1 MKFFL
6 LNEIVPENISNIQ
19 FSKGLEDTLREYKT
33 LKDNFK
39 ESIDGIVTSSVLED
53 IILTDGFTLADSLK
67 GIENTDVRKYGYS
80 VLTKYPI
87 DSFFS
92 TDTILEAGIEHLFL
106 LDAIERDALFL
117 KLIYDEK
124 GVSFTLNLHADLS
137 KNTLPIYSKDKQSN
151 YSVENLFGLD
161 ENTQYI
167 KDLIEKEKQSKL
179 GNFDKLLNI
188 LNQPVYSNK
197 LELAFKKESKEV
209 QDAIIEGFE
218 TVIENYKTGT
228 ISPETLLKD
237 VTPPKEREFNVKE
250 LKTRNPRAKRLYFSV
265 VNDKYYLASLE
276 DKPLKDRKTSEQKA
290 HIKNAH
296 SKLSE
301 WLRN

>member
-19 FSKGLEDTLREYKT
+19 FSKGLENTLKEYKI

-39 ESIDGIVTSSVLED
+39 EAIDGIVTSSVLED

-67 GIENTDVRKYGYS
+67 NIENIDIRKYGYG
-80 VLTKYPI
+80 VLTKYPVEAYLP
-87 DSFFS
+87 
-92 TDTILEAGIEHLFL
+92 TEEILEAGVEHSFFL
-106 LDAIERDALFL
+106 NTVEKDAFFL
-117 KLIYDEK
+117 KVIYDTQ

-137 KNTLPIYSKDKQSN
+137 KNALPIYSENKQDV
-151 YSVENLFGLD
+151 YLVENLFGLK

-167 KDLIEKEKQSKL
+167 RELIEKEEQSKL
-179 GNFDKLLNI
+179 GNFEKLLDI
-188 LNQPVYSNK
+188 LNQPTYSNK

-209 QDAIIEGFE
+209 QNAIIEGF
-218 TVIENYKTGT
+218 KTIIDNNKKG
-228 ISPETLLKD
+228 INLSETLLKD
-237 VTPPKEREFNVKE
+237 VTPTKEKKFNVKE
-250 LKTRNPRAKRLYFSV
+250 LKTRDPRAKRLYFSV
-265 VNDKYYLASLE
+265 VNDQYYLASLE
-276 DKPLKDRKTSEQKA
+276 DKPLKDRKTNEQKA

-301 WLRN
+301 WLSI